1 MGERIKRLDLSKL
14 KKEKLGTKGGRLVEY
29 QSLLE
34 KIKCAHIKLEE
45 MDYQHE
51 SYLLTQYRDNRNM
64 FFMQAAACFG
74 YKRAYSMIIKHYS
87 WKNYNHPHPK

>member
-1 MGERIKRLDLSKL
+1 MLQ
-14 KKEKLGTKGGRLVEY
+14 Y

-34 KIKCAHIKLEE
+34 KIKNAHIKEE
-45 MDYQHE
+45 DMDLQHE
-51 SYLLTQYRDNRNM
+51 NYLLTYYRDNRNH

-87 WKNYNHPHPK
+87 WKNYNEQTLVKRSE